1 MLVSHLKALIK
12 ECVAEVLKE
21 EFGDE
26 GQMQAVNVRENK
38 DEETKPLGAH
48 GSAAFF
54 ESEPS
59 VVSILNQT
67 GTPMN
72 ATVRKYGTSFY
83 VQLNQ

>member
-1 MLVSHLKALIK
+1 MLASDLKTLIK

-26 GQMQAVNVRENK
+26 GQMQAVNVREAK
-38 DEETKPLGAH
+38 DIETKPLGAY

-54 ESEPS
+54 ESEQS

-67 GTPMN
+67 GTQMN
-72 ATVRKYGTSFY
+72 VTVQKFGNSVYLRLDK
-83 VQLNQ
+83 

>member
-1 MLVSHLKALIK
+1 MLASDLKTLIK

-21 EFGDE
+21 EFWDN

-38 DEETKPLGAH
+38 DIETKPLGAH

-72 ATVRKYGTSFY
+72 ATVKKFGSSFY
-83 VQLNQ
+83 VQLDQ